1 MMTNVKRNNPSRKN
15 FYGDSKY
22 VVWRKYKVGRGRTA
36 AEVADKQVDATNE
49 KERPVEL
56 RPVGRST
63 RTPRNDSYN

>member
-49 KERPVEL
+49 KERPV
-56 RPVGRST
+56 
-63 RTPRNDSYN
+63 